1 MRRSSQREREHTEK
15 NETQEITV
23 NNFEDFRGKNSLI
36 YSEIENILS
45 LKKNVLVKTLK
56 KMFR

>member
-1 MRRSSQREREHTEK
+1 MRRPSQREREHTEK
-15 NETQEITV
+15 NETQEITM

-45 LKKNVLVKTLK
+45 LKKNVLVKILK
-56 KMFR
+56 KMFK